1 MAILHIDCNSFY
13 ASCEVSFRPELKGKP
28 VVVANYNEAGGGII
42 LALTKEA
49 KSLGLKRGNPV
60 FQVKDVLEKN
70 HVAIF
75 PANLQKYVD
84 ISRRIVSL
92 VQELDM
98 VIHFHRYSVDEFFAE
113 IPVFK
118 SKSDMRDYIGIIK
131 EAIEHGTG
139 IPVSCGIASTNTLAK
154 VATWYAKHYEGYK
167 GICILEAV
175 DTEKALRGIPIAD
188 VWGVGWRSAPKMKQM
203 GIRTAWDYYQRPKA
217 FVQNKFHVTGV
228 RTWTELHGQPA
239 IDLTIPPKQQ
249 TIMHSRTFV
258 YMEHDLEKLKNYIRD
273 FAVAAAR
280 KLRDQHSVCRSVTV
294 FANTNRHR
302 GDLDQY
308 SNGFTV
314 HLTEDTS
321 DTTAIVKAAQ
331 QALEAIYLP
340 YYEYK
345 RAGVILGDI
354 MSDEA
359 VQQDLFSTSSGEET
373 RKHRRLMAATD
384 HINVRYGMNKVQPA
398 SLLQTPEEHKKK
410 GHDTLQYE
418 PWRNQSTNL
427 DDVIEVK

>member
-1 MAILHIDCNSFY
+1 MPILHIDCNSFY
-13 ASCEVSFRPELKGKP
+13 ASCEVAFRPELKGKP

-49 KSLGLKRGNPV
+49 KALGLKRGNPI

-84 ISRRIVSL
+84 ISRRIVSV

-98 VIHFHRYSVDEFFAE
+98 VTGFHRYSVDEFFAE
-113 IPVFK
+113 IPAYKDKTDTREYV
-118 SKSDMRDYIGIIK
+118 GIIK
-131 EAIEHGTG
+131 EKIEHGTG
-139 IPVSCGIASTNTLAK
+139 IPVSCGIASTYTLAK
-154 VATWYAKHYEGYK
+154 VATWYAKRYAGYK
-167 GICILEAV
+167 GICVLEDANV
-175 DTEKALRGIPIAD
+175 EKALKGLPVAD

-203 GIRTAWDYYQRPKA
+203 GIHTAWDYHQRPKA
-217 FVQNKFHVTGV
+217 FVQNRFHVTGV
-228 RTWTELHGQPA
+228 RTWMELHGQVS
-239 IDLTIPPKQQ
+239 IDLTVPPKQQ
-249 TIMHSRTFV
+249 TIMHSRTFT
-258 YMEHDLEKLKNYIRD
+258 YMVQQLEPLKDYIRD

-302 GDLDQY
+302 EDLDQY
-308 SNGFTV
+308 SNGFTI
-314 HLTEDTS
+314 HLMEDTS

-340 YYEYK
+340 YYQYK

-359 VQQDLFSTSSGEET
+359 VEQDLFASTGDET
-373 RKHRRLMAATD
+373 RKHRRLMEATD

-398 SLLQTPEEHKKK
+398 SLLHTPNEQKKVARE
-410 GHDTLQYE
+410 TLNFE
-418 PWRNQSTNL
+418 PWRNQTFNL